1 MAWSSGRDGGGNIA
15 YLKGNVMNVSLVL
28 KMAGIGLIVSVAH
41 QILSKS
47 GRDEQAMLVTVAGVV
62 IAMLMLVGEIA
73 SLLQSIRS
81 AFGI

>member
-1 MAWSSGRDGGGNIA
+1 M
-15 YLKGNVMNVSLVL
+15 KGNRRMNVALVL
-28 KMAGIGLIVSVAH
+28 KVAGVGLIVSVAH

-47 GRDEQAMLVTVAGVV
+47 GRDEQATLVTVAGVI
-62 IAMLMLVGEIA
+62 IAMLMLTGEIA